1 MDLKLEG
8 KKAFISGSSQGIG
21 FATAK
26 VLAREGAAV
35 VLNARTQERVDQA
48 VDKIKSESPGADVSG
63 IAADLG
69 NAAGVNELT
78 AKLLDIDILV
88 NNMGIFEPKE
98 FADIPDDE
106 WYRFI
111 DTNVMSAIRL
121 CRFYHPK
128 MMAKNWGRIIF
139 SSSESA
145 VNIPPEMMQ
154 YGMTKTAL
162 LAVSRGLAEA
172 SKGTEVTVNSVL
184 PGPTATEGV
193 SDFFKKLA
201 AEQGLS
207 YDEMVEEFFKTGRP
221 NSILMRLIEPEE
233 VGNTIAFL
241 CSPLAQATN
250 GAAVRVDGGL
260 IRSPM

>member
-1 MDLKLEG
+1 MDLQLGG
-8 KKAFISGSSQGIG
+8 KKALVSGSSQGIG
-21 FATAK
+21 FAAAK
-26 VLAREGAAV
+26 VLVREGAV
-35 VLNARTQERVDQA
+35 VVVNARTQERVDQA
-48 VDKIKSESPGADVSG
+48 VSKIKEDYPGSDVSG
-63 IAADLG
+63 VAADLG
-69 NAAGVNELT
+69 AAEGIAELS
-78 AKLLDIDILV
+78 ASVPDVDILV
-88 NNMGIFEPKE
+88 NNLGIFEPKE
-98 FADIPDDE
+98 FADITDEE

-111 DTNVMSAIRL
+111 DINIMSAIRL

-128 MMAKNWGRIIF
+128 MMAKKWGRIIF
-139 SSSESA
+139 ASSESA

-162 LAVSRGLAEA
+162 LALSRGLAEA

-193 SDFFKKLA
+193 SDFFKTLA
-201 AEQGLS
+201 DDKGIS

-221 NSILMRLIEPEE
+221 NSILNRLIDPEE
-233 VGNTIAFL
+233 VANTIAFL

>member
-1 MDLKLEG
+1 MDLQLDG
-8 KKAFISGSSQGIG
+8 KKALVSGSSQGIG
-21 FATAK
+21 FAAAK
-26 VLAREGAAV
+26 VMAREGAG
-35 VLNARTQERVDQA
+35 VLINARTQERVDQA
-48 VDKIKSESPGADVSG
+48 VSRIKAEYPDSDVSG

-69 NAAGVNELT
+69 TAAGVDELT
-78 AKLLDIDILV
+78 AKVPEVDILV
-88 NNMGIFEPKE
+88 NNLGIFEPKE
-98 FADIPDDE
+98 FAEITDEE

-111 DTNVMSAIRL
+111 DINIMSAIRL
-121 CRFYHPK
+121 CRYYHPR
-128 MMAKNWGRIIF
+128 MMAKKWGRIIF

-162 LAVSRGLAEA
+162 LALSRGLAEA

-193 SDFFKKLA
+193 SDFLKTLA
-201 AEQGLS
+201 DEKGIG
-207 YDEMVEEFFKTGRP
+207 YDDMVEEFFKTGRP
-221 NSILMRLIEPEE
+221 NSILNRLIEPEE

>member
-1 MDLKLEG
+1 MDLQLDG
-8 KKAFISGSSQGIG
+8 KKALVSGSSQGIG
-21 FATAK
+21 FAAAK
-26 VLAREGAAV
+26 VLAREGAGV
-35 VLNARTQERVDQA
+35 VVNARTRERVDQA
-48 VDKIKSESPGADVSG
+48 VSRIKADYPDSDVSG
-63 IAADLG
+63 VAADLG
-69 NAAGVNELT
+69 TATGIDELS
-78 AKLLDIDILV
+78 AEVPEVDILV
-88 NNMGIFEPKE
+88 NNLGIFEPKA
-98 FADIPDDE
+98 FADIPDEE

-111 DTNVMSAIRL
+111 DINIMSAIRL
-121 CRFYHPK
+121 CRYYHPK
-128 MMAKNWGRIIF
+128 MMAKKWGRIIF

-162 LAVSRGLAEA
+162 LALSRGLAEA

-193 SDFFKKLA
+193 SDFFKTLA
-201 AEQGLS
+201 DEQGIS

-221 NSILMRLIEPEE
+221 NSILNRLIDPEE
-233 VGNTIAFL
+233 VANTIAFL